1 MKRRILISAIVVAL
15 LLISLTFVLP
25 LFESQYKIMY
35 GVFSVII
42 TVLILVYLFSGI
54 AKFIV
59 VLIYSLIIITCLV
72 FLPNYQQPIIVIGTL
87 AFILNPL
94 ANLETSIEKALND
107 EDVLPLRISIR
118 GKYWPFYS
126 YRQEMKNYIR
136 FPQTKKL
143 FTKAWYLRL
152 RQILTLALLFA
163 AIYLFINELQ
173 NIWIDLTNYNLQQIF
188 IFYGVISLFTMT
200 FILFKKGFTALF
212 HVAIMFVFAPII
224 YVIYLTPLDIWS
236 KVIFSSIVL
245 VTGVADIIYEKFASL
260 KRVAYQSYAYYD
272 SSMQRFV
279 HANGLY
285 EPLVYNETYNLVG
298 IYQFQGSIDKFN
310 REFNEILYYANRKHF
325 IITAYT
331 YNSKDI
337 IIYTEFFQ
345 RHVRKAKQFTNY
357 LETIFKTKVHE
368 QIVYDKQKQIYEQTF
383 FHKPEYIVTRALVL
397 ADMLGELQVDTK
409 EVIISLIFSFES
421 LRDIEAMSQL
431 YYTERLEELDDEGYF
446 AARIIVKTTH
456 SNFMIENKVRDVLL
470 NAMIHRGQYVRILV
484 YYEGDR

>member
-15 LLISLTFVLP
+15 LLISLIFVLP

-94 ANLETSIEKALND
+94 ANLETTIEKALND

-285 EPLVYNETYNLVG
+285 EPLVYNETYNL
-298 IYQFQGSIDKFN
+298 N
-310 REFNEILYYANRKHF
+310 
-325 IITAYT
+325 
-331 YNSKDI
+331 
-337 IIYTEFFQ
+337 
-345 RHVRKAKQFTNY
+345 
-357 LETIFKTKVHE
+357 
-368 QIVYDKQKQIYEQTF
+368 
-383 FHKPEYIVTRALVL
+383 
-397 ADMLGELQVDTK
+397 
-409 EVIISLIFSFES
+409 ISS
-421 LRDIEAMSQL
+421 
-431 YYTERLEELDDEGYF
+431 
-446 AARIIVKTTH
+446 
-456 SNFMIENKVRDVLL
+456 
-470 NAMIHRGQYVRILV
+470 
-484 YYEGDR
+484 